1 MPIIVKGEKMSKTQ
15 IPLLF
20 DLEETLDCG
29 QAFRWAPLDDEH
41 TIWEGVA
48 GGRYLKLEQLPDS
61 LIFHCSKTDFDNF
74 WHHYFDLSE
83 DYEAKRAY
91 LASLSPALKEATEF
105 APGIRILNQ
114 DPWEATSSFII
125 SQNNHIPR
133 IKGIISRL
141 CESFGELF
149 ENRHYSF
156 PSAEV
161 IAALGEEELSVI
173 RAGFRHRYIL
183 SAADYFA
190 NGKIKIERIKEMPI
204 EDARHEL
211 MQICGVGPKV
221 AECTLLFGFHKTEG
235 FPMDTWMKK
244 AMSTLF
250 PDKQPADFGKDAGL
264 AQQYIFHYS
273 RMHPELFK

>member
-1 MPIIVKGEKMSKTQ
+1 MVS
-15 IPLLF
+15 IPAIF

-29 QAFRWAPLDDEH
+29 QAFRWTALNDER

-48 GGRYLKLEQLPDS
+48 SGKYLRLEQKPDS
-61 LIFHCSKTDFDNF
+61 IVFHCGEESGF
-74 WHHYFDLSE
+74 WKNYFDLSA
-83 DYEAKRAY
+83 DYVAKRKH
-91 LASLSPALKEATEF
+91 LASLSPALKEAVEF

-114 DPWEATSSFII
+114 DPWEATCSFII

-141 CESFGELF
+141 CENFGQEICRGQF
-149 ENRHYSF
+149 SF
-156 PSAEV
+156 PSAEK
-161 IAALGEEELSVI
+161 IAALGEDELSVI

-183 SAADYFA
+183 SAAEYFA
-190 NGKIKIERIKEMPI
+190 SGKIDAAAIRKAPI
-204 EDARHEL
+204 EYGRREL
-211 MQICGVGPKV
+211 MQITGVGPKV
-221 AECTLLFGFHKTEG
+221 AECALLFGFHKTEG

-250 PDKQPADFGKDAGL
+250 PDKTPADFGADAGL

-273 RMHPELFK
+273 RMHPELFKEAALK